1 MVSKIVYMFNGL
13 RNGVMIKCMNSK
25 QKISC
30 CKLGAITSILAGFF
44 YLIIAVLMFKVPSS
58 IITYEASESYFRDFS
73 NYSLI
78 FINIKVMVIFA
89 SIAMIGVV
97 CSFLAL
103 CRPEN
108 VAIVLWASILAFLG
122 YSFCIYQAI
131 MDISV
136 IPELT
141 KTFLIEPGVIQDVI
155 VAFGVSNPK
164 MFILTSGFSG
174 IWFLVVSYLA
184 ISNKSIP
191 KFLILLG
198 FIWGFGNVL
207 TAVGYAFSIISILY
221 IVSMV
226 TIVVAPI
233 WGLSEGFYLLS
244 LIKNLTEQS
253 QKEDSVDVS

>member
-1 MVSKIVYMFNGL
+1 
-13 RNGVMIKCMNSK
+13 MNSK

-30 CKLGAITSILAGFF
+30 CKLGAFSSILAGFF
-44 YLIIAVLMFKVPSS
+44 YLIIAILMFQIPSS
-58 IITYEASESYFRDFS
+58 IITYQASETYFSDFS
-73 NYSLI
+73 KYSLT
-78 FINIKVMVIFA
+78 FINIKVMVILA
-89 SIAMIGVV
+89 SMAMIGVV
-97 CSFLAL
+97 CTFLSL

-108 VAIVLWASILAFLG
+108 IAIVLWSSILAFLG

-141 KTFLIEPGVIQDVI
+141 KTFLVEPSVIQDVI

-164 MFILTSGFSG
+164 MFILTSGFCG

-191 KFLILLG
+191 KLLIILG
-198 FIWGFGNVL
+198 FIWGIGNIF
-207 TAVGYAFSIISILY
+207 TAIGYAFSIIPILY
-221 IVSMV
+221 LVSMV

-233 WGLSEGFYLLS
+233 WGLYEGFFLLS
-244 LIKNLTEQS
+244 LIKNLTKES
-253 QKEDSVDVS
+253 KKEDLIASADAANEF